1 MMGRKPF
8 SVTGTLD
15 DNLMAGIGQPVE
27 DAVAQDGVIE
37 EAEPFLHGP
46 VGCDDEAGDAMTADY
61 KLVEVSR
68 LLGYEAMKAEVIE
81 DDRSGERK
89 ERKVRSTE
97 LSTLAWA
104 MALKKLSA
112 WRNRAVYPAMMGE

>member
-15 DNLMAGIGQPVE
+15 DNLMAGIGQTVE

-61 KLVEVSR
+61 KLIEVSR

-81 DDRSGERK
+81 DDRSG